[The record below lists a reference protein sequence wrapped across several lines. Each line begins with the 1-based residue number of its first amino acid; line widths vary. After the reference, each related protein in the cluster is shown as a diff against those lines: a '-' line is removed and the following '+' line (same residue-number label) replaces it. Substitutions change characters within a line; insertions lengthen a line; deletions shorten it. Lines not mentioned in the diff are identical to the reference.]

1 MGKFVMENL
10 YVLYNLDAN
19 VRKSTNVLNRTEQFL
34 QEREI
39 VHKTLISESRD
50 HARAFVRE
58 LESNGGGKLVII
70 GGDGT
75 IHNAVNA
82 ITDFDRVSVGFIKGG
97 SANDLCQTLGIKDD
111 PREAMADILSAPE
124 KKMNLIDVS
133 GVKCVNLAATG
144 LDVEVLRR
152 RDRMKLFS
160 GKVKYLMATL
170 ATLMKFSSY
179 KFNTII
185 GDVKKAFNGLMVAV
199 GNGKYF
205 GGGMKAA
212 PHADPLG
219 DEFAV
224 TVVHEVKKRQLPSL
238 LPRFMKGRHDK
249 CKGLIDSYYAKEI
262 DIFAPEE
269 KDFTVNIDGELYK
282 GLDFSCRLL
291 KGKLRVLLPEL
302 V

>member
-1 MGKFVMENL
+1 MENV
-10 YVLYNLDAN
+10 YVLYNCDAN
-19 VRKSTNVLNRTEQFL
+19 VRKSTNVLNKAEQFL
-34 QEREI
+34 NERG
-39 VHKTLISESRD
+39 VAHKTLISESRE
-50 HARAFVRE
+50 HARNFVRE
-58 LESNGGGKLVII
+58 LEASGGGKLVII

-82 ITDFDRVSVGFIKGG
+82 ITDFDRVQVGFIKGG
-97 SANDLCQTLGIKDD
+97 SANDLCLTLGIKDD
-111 PREAMADILSAPE
+111 PRDAMADILSAQE

-152 RDRMKLFS
+152 RDRMRIFS
-160 GKVKYLMATL
+160 GKVKYLVATL
-170 ATLMKFSSY
+170 LTLMKFSSY
-179 KFNTII
+179 KFNTVLGEI
-185 GDVKKAFNGLMVAV
+185 KNAFNGLMVAV

-205 GGGMKAA
+205 GGGMNAA

-238 LPRFMKGRHDK
+238 LPRFMKGAHDK
-249 CKGLIDSYYAKEI
+249 CKGLIDSFFASKI

-269 KDFTVNIDGELYK
+269 ENFTVNIDGELYT
-282 GLDFSCRLL
+282 GLDFSCNLL
-291 KGKLRVLLPEL
+291 KGKLKVLLPET